1 MLAFLKWF
9 RCRLFELMLLAL
21 YDFLKDKR
29 STPLFSGRMLLSL
42 TVLSNFFLVYM
53 LRPGAPFAPH
63 PPSEKANAGGG
74 WALSIAAV
82 TLGYL
87 LIYLLTSRIQFP
99 ERTHPTPAL
108 LRKGKWLVFWYVTA
122 SFCVLFTIM
131 WRLTPA

>member
-1 MLAFLKWF
+1 
-9 RCRLFELMLLAL
+9 MLLAL

-29 STPLFSGRMLLSL
+29 STPLFGGRMLLSL

-99 ERTHPTPAL
+99 VRTHPTPPRPCCVKASGWCSGTSL
-108 LRKGKWLVFWYVTA
+108 LH
-122 SFCVLFTIM
+122 FCVLFTIM